1 MKTRLFLLLL
11 TCVGFLCPNVQA
23 QNRVHPTEGQ
33 VLTHIHTRFRWK
45 PIPNI
50 IGKYFLQVVEDNGA
64 PDPFTNNPAVV
75 AMQIQGSDPRVV
87 VKSGLEFGKDYAW
100 RVLALVP
107 PFPGIRTASPT
118 HRFSTLELPDF
129 APDISITVPPG
140 AGPTQPG
147 LTLFNLRI
155 GGNPPPGGLGF
166 IIAVDEQGD
175 IVWFYE
181 YQSRRTSDLR
191 QLEDGRYLWIMQS
204 LVGVAGNEGTAPGR
218 AVEMNLNGL
227 ITWLSPPDE
236 VNSWVHHEAS
246 RLPNGNQLLL
256 IYEPADFPGM
266 TPSDWLGDRI
276 IEMDRH
282 TKEIVG
288 NWSAFDDYSLGD
300 WQAQLGP
307 GGDWVHG
314 NAAVYDESDGS
325 VWYSA
330 RSLSRIS
337 KIDWTTK
344 QVIFSFGED
353 FQSGDAPFGD
363 NMFSFQHAP
372 QVMSNGN
379 LLLFD
384 NGNTIEP
391 LTDPRQSRAVEFSFD
406 DPVNPTSASVA
417 WEHNLVDEMGM
428 PMYAPFLGDADRL
441 PNGNTLIVA
450 GPLVT
455 VTEVDA
461 ASQMVWRMVVGNPF
475 PLGAIYRAERIDE
488 LVKDTPGDVDDD
500 WDIDMHDMAEFQN
513 RYNGAATEFPSKLID
528 TNADGVLNESDFD
541 HFFFWLT
548 GPANFLGQFP
558 S

>member
-1 MKTRLFLLLL
+1 MKLTTAFLALTTFLFTAGDCL
-11 TCVGFLCPNVQA
+11 A
-23 QNRVHPTEGQ
+23 QHRVHPMEGQ
-33 VLTHIHTRFRWK
+33 VLDHIHTRFRWK
-45 PIPNI
+45 PIPNL
-50 IGKYFLQVVEDNGA
+50 IGQYFLQVVEDNGA
-64 PDPFTNNPAVV
+64 PDPFANNTPVV
-75 AMQIQGSDPRVV
+75 NMQIPGTDPRIVV
-87 VKSGLEFGKDYAW
+87 DHGLEFGKDYAW
-100 RVLALVP
+100 RVLGLVP
-107 PFPGIRTASPT
+107 PFPGLRTATPT
-118 HRFSTLELPDF
+118 QRFSTIALPDF
-129 APDISITVPPG
+129 TPDITVTVPQG
-140 AGPTQPG
+140 AAPAQPG

-166 IIAVDEQGD
+166 IIAVDAEGD

-181 YQSRRTSDLR
+181 YESRRTSDLR

-218 AVEMNLNGL
+218 AVEMTLNGQ
-227 ITWLSPPDE
+227 ITWISPPDE
-236 VNSWVHHEAS
+236 IDSWVHHEAS

-256 IYEPADFPGM
+256 IYEPRDLPGM

-288 NWSAFDDYSLGD
+288 NWSTFDHYSLGD
-300 WQAQLGP
+300 FQAQFGP

-314 NAAVYDESDGS
+314 NAAVYNEADGS
-325 VWYSA
+325 VYYSA
-330 RSLSRIS
+330 RSLSRITR
-337 KIDWTTK
+337 IDWATK
-344 QVIFSFGED
+344 DVVYSFGED
-353 FQSGDAPFGD
+353 YQSGDAPFAD
-363 NMFSFQHAP
+363 NEFSFQHAP
-372 QVMSNGN
+372 QILPNGN
-379 LLLFD
+379 LLLFN

-391 LTDPRQSRAVEFSFD
+391 LTDPRQSSAVEFAFN
-406 DPVNPTSASVA
+406 DPQNPTNATVV
-417 WEHNLVDEMGM
+417 WRHDMVDDMGA
-428 PMYAPFLGDADRL
+428 PLYAPFLGDADRL
-441 PNGNTLIVA
+441 PNGNTLMVA

-455 VTEVDA
+455 VLEVDA
-461 ASQMVWRMVVGNPF
+461 ASQPVWRMVVGDPF

-513 RYNGAATEFPSKLID
+513 RYNGPATDFPTKLID
-528 TNADGVLNESDFD
+528 TNDDAVLDEADFD